1 MIGNFQQQIICL
13 SNLYA
18 GSVVHCKLITYYV
31 FFISAFIKFIMR
43 YDKNILLDIFLSI
56 EKGSFCL
63 DK

>member
-1 MIGNFQQQIICL
+1 MTIITVIIKNKMTT
-13 SNLYA
+13 SNK
-18 GSVVHCKLITYYV
+18 KLITYYV

-43 YDKNILLDIFLSI
+43 YDKNILLDILLSI